1 MFKLFKKEMTLKLE
15 DVMNYINEKFSDEI
29 KRNNDKIENLK
40 NEIKQEL
47 VLLESSLDKLK
58 EKESGE
64 RFAITVRDKFYE
76 RIKHQIYQNNDN
88 FIDKIEEIIN
98 SLQINK
104 KEFIHLRA
112 FKDDMK
118 VIAMLAGTI
127 EKKYANLK
135 KIYDS
140 SLIKKIE
147 ILEKNIN
154 EFKVKLDKLKKFDEE
169 IDRNKKILYELRKN
183 IDEKNNEMKKITE
196 SKEFLSINEIKEE
209 IEELEYEKMLIK
221 QKLNTEFG
229 LIEKAL
235 VKYDYITK
243 NKSEKN
249 IINKL
254 IESPSSAFLEL
265 DVEEIK
271 KLLENVKKSIENRKI
286 DVDIKRYGKVV
297 EIVQEF
303 GLLYSFKKQY
313 QKNLEKIENDKKK
326 LIDLEPLCE
335 EKKKIEKELDEIEK
349 NILKLEKENEKI
361 LNNKKDFEKDVYSYK
376 NFLEKE
382 ISNIL
387 NTNVTLS
394 Y

>member
-1 MFKLFKKEMTLKLE
+1 MFKLFKKEMMLKLE

-98 SLQINK
+98 SLQINQ

-183 IDEKNNEMKKITE
+183 IDEKNNELKKITE